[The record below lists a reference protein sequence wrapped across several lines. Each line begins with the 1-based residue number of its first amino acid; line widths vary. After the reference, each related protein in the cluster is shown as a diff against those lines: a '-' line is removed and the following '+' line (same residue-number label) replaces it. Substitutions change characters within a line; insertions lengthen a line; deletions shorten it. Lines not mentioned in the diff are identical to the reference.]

1 VLHNEGVSSFASAK
15 PAWPAWC
22 YPANLITELRLLAV
36 PLLVV
41 LVVDR
46 QFAWGFGVFFAAAA
60 SDGVDGW
67 LARNFNQRSALG
79 SYLDPLAD
87 KSLVAALF
95 IALALAG
102 ELPWALTILVFTRD
116 GCILTTAAVLYFGR
130 GFRDFRPTWWGK
142 ASTTA
147 ELATVGAALLQA
159 WLRNPVVQGIE
170 EFGWLAVTV
179 LVLVSGIH
187 YAFTSARRYH
197 QAAA

>member
-1 VLHNEGVSSFASAK
+1 VSSFASAK
-15 PAWPAWC
+15 PAWPSWC

-36 PLLVV
+36 PLLLV
-41 LVVDR
+41 LVAYHRFD
-46 QFAWGFGVFFAAAA
+46 WGFALFFAAAA

-67 LARNFNQRSALG
+67 LARRFNQRSALG

-87 KSLVAALF
+87 KALVASLF
-95 IALALAG
+95 ISLALVG

-116 GCILTTAAVLYFGR
+116 GCILISAAVLFFASN
-130 GFRDFRPTWWGK
+130 FRDFRPTWWGK

-159 WLRNPVVQGIE
+159 WLRNPVLQGIE
-170 EFGWLAVTV
+170 EFGWASVTF

-187 YAFTSARRYH
+187 YAFTSARRFH
-197 QAAA
+197 QTAS